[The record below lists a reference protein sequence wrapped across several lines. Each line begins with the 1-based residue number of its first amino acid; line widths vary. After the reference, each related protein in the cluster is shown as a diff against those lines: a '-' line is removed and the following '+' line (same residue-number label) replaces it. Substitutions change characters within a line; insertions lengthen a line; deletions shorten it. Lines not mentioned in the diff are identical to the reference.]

1 MHRDDT
7 GQDTTGTDVTVEQR
21 WYTISVTVERT
32 GVSVQRLRLLE
43 REGLV
48 QPRRSGREREYSAA
62 DLARIRKIRRLTE
75 HLGVNL
81 AGAEIILRL
90 TEELEAL
97 RRRECRAAGGSASPF
112 GRDRRPVRPAP
123 PG

>member
-1 MHRDDT
+1 MP
-7 GQDTTGTDVTVEQR
+7 VEFETEER

-32 GVSVQRLRLLE
+32 GVSTQRLRLLE

-48 QPRRSGREREYSAA
+48 QPRRSGSRREYSAA

-75 HLGVNL
+75 QLGVNL

-97 RRRECRAAGGSASPF
+97 RRRG
-112 GRDRRPVRPAP
+112 
-123 PG
+123 

>member
-90 TEELEAL
+90 TEELEVL
-97 RRRECRAAGGSASPF
+97 RRRTMG
-112 GRDRRPVRPAP
+112 
-123 PG
+123 

>member
-1 MHRDDT
+1 MPADYLTED
-7 GQDTTGTDVTVEQR
+7 Q
-21 WYTISVTVERT
+21 WYTVTVTVERT
-32 GVSVQRLRLLE
+32 GVSPQRLRLLE

-48 QPRRSGREREYSAA
+48 EPRRTGRQRQYSAA

-81 AGAEIILRL
+81 AGAEVILRL

-97 RRRECRAAGGSASPF
+97 RRQQG
-112 GRDRRPVRPAP
+112 
-123 PG
+123 

>member
-1 MHRDDT
+1 MPPDY
-7 GQDTTGTDVTVEQR
+7 VSEER

-32 GVSVQRLRLLE
+32 GVSLQRLRLFE

-48 QPRRSGREREYSAA
+48 QSRRRGRQREYSAA

-81 AGAEIILRL
+81 AGAEVILRL
-90 TEELEAL
+90 TEELESL
-97 RRRECRAAGGSASPF
+97 RRRQG
-112 GRDRRPVRPAP
+112 
-123 PG
+123 

>member
-1 MHRDDT
+1 MAGEFET
-7 GQDTTGTDVTVEQR
+7 EER
-21 WYTISVTVERT
+21 WYTIAVTVERT
-32 GVSVQRLRLLE
+32 GVSTQRLRLLE

-48 QPRRSGREREYSAA
+48 LPRLSGRRREYSAA

-75 HLGVNL
+75 QLGVNL

-97 RRRECRAAGGSASPF
+97 RRQRG
-112 GRDRRPVRPAP
+112 
-123 PG
+123 

>member
-1 MHRDDT
+1 MHPNDL
-7 GQDTTGTDVTVEQR
+7 VEER
-21 WYTISVTVERT
+21 WYAISVTVERT

-48 QPRRSGREREYSAA
+48 QPRRNGRVREYSAA

-81 AGAEIILRL
+81 AAAGIILRL

-97 RRRECRAAGGSASPF
+97 RRQAG
-112 GRDRRPVRPAP
+112 
-123 PG
+123 

>member
-1 MHRDDT
+1 MPLDFEPEEH
-7 GQDTTGTDVTVEQR
+7 

-32 GVSVQRLRLLE
+32 GVSTQRLRLLE

-48 QPRRSGREREYSAA
+48 RPRRSGGRREYSAA

-90 TEELEAL
+90 TAELEAL
-97 RRRECRAAGGSASPF
+97 RRRG
-112 GRDRRPVRPAP
+112 
-123 PG
+123 